1 MGRTYILLIFKN
13 LTVISGWFGVL
24 LAREQ
29 FLTLTLTKQRYV
41 YILLIMSERIPST
54 EYERIA
60 RLSSA
65 CICNNLRR
73 AARLVT
79 NYYDKLLEPAGL
91 RVSQATVLVV
101 LYLGDVQTINE
112 MAEKLEL
119 DRTTLTRNLKP
130 LAQQGLLT
138 IVPGSDQRTRVVS
151 LTSEGEAALLNVL
164 PLWEQTQSY
173 MVEGIGEANASLL
186 LEQLSEAAALT
197 YSD

>member
-1 MGRTYILLIFKN
+1 M
-13 LTVISGWFGVL
+13 
-24 LAREQ
+24 
-29 FLTLTLTKQRYV
+29 
-41 YILLIMSERIPST
+41 T

-60 RLSSA
+60 RLGST

-101 LYLGDVQTINE
+101 LYLSGELTINE
-112 MAEKLEL
+112 MAEQLEL

-130 LAQQGLLT
+130 LAQKGLLT
-138 IVPGSDQRTRVVS
+138 IASGSDQRTRIVA
-151 LTSEGEAALLNVL
+151 LTRKGEAALLKVL
-164 PLWEQTQSY
+164 PLWEQTQAY

-186 LEQLSEAAALT
+186 LKQLSQAADLT
-197 YSD
+197 TPD

>member
-1 MGRTYILLIFKN
+1 
-13 LTVISGWFGVL
+13 
-24 LAREQ
+24 
-29 FLTLTLTKQRYV
+29 
-41 YILLIMSERIPST
+41 MSEQTSST

-79 NYYDKLLEPAGL
+79 NYYDKLLKPAGL

-101 LYLGDVQTINE
+101 LYLADGQTINE

-138 IVPGSDQRTRVVS
+138 VAPGNDQRTRVVT
-151 LTSEGEAALLNVL
+151 LTPEGKSALLKVL

-173 MVEGIGEANASLL
+173 MVEGIGQANASLL
-186 LEQLSEAAALT
+186 LTQLSEAAALT
-197 YSD
+197 ASD

>member
-1 MGRTYILLIFKN
+1 MT
-13 LTVISGWFGVL
+13 
-24 LAREQ
+24 EQ
-29 FLTLTLTKQRYV
+29 TST
-41 YILLIMSERIPST
+41 T

-60 RLSSA
+60 RLSST

-101 LYLGDVQTINE
+101 LYLAGEQTINQL
-112 MAEKLEL
+112 AEQLEL

-138 IVPGSDQRTRVVS
+138 ITPGSDQRTRVVTLS
-151 LTSEGEAALLNVL
+151 PKGEAALLKVL

-186 LEQLSEAAALT
+186 LKQLSQAADLAT
-197 YSD
+197 SD

>member
-1 MGRTYILLIFKN
+1 
-13 LTVISGWFGVL
+13 
-24 LAREQ
+24 
-29 FLTLTLTKQRYV
+29 
-41 YILLIMSERIPST
+41 MSEQTSSS

-60 RLSSA
+60 RLGSD

-101 LYLGDVQTINE
+101 LYLSGVQTINE
-112 MAEKLEL
+112 LAEKLEL

-130 LAQQGLLT
+130 LARQGLLA
-138 IVPGSDQRTRVVS
+138 IAPGSDRRTRVVT
-151 LTSEGEAALLNVL
+151 LTSEGEATLLKVL

-186 LEQLSEAAALT
+186 LMQLSEAAALT

>member
-1 MGRTYILLIFKN
+1 
-13 LTVISGWFGVL
+13 
-24 LAREQ
+24 
-29 FLTLTLTKQRYV
+29 
-41 YILLIMSERIPST
+41 MSEQTSPT

-60 RLSSA
+60 QLGSV

-79 NYYDKLLEPAGL
+79 NYYDKLLEPFGL
-91 RVSQATVLVV
+91 RMSQATVLVV
-101 LYLGDVQTINE
+101 LYLAGVQTINE

-130 LAQQGLLT
+130 LAHQGLLT
-138 IVPGSDQRTRVVS
+138 IAPGSDQRTRIVT
-151 LTSEGEAALLNVL
+151 LTAEGEAALLKVL

-186 LEQLSEAAALT
+186 LTQLSQAADLT
-197 YSD
+197 TSD

>member
-1 MGRTYILLIFKN
+1 
-13 LTVISGWFGVL
+13 
-24 LAREQ
+24 
-29 FLTLTLTKQRYV
+29 
-41 YILLIMSERIPST
+41 MSEQTSST

-101 LYLGDVQTINE
+101 LYLAGVQTINE

-119 DRTTLTRNLKP
+119 DRTTLARNLKP
-130 LAQQGLLT
+130 LAHQGLLT
-138 IVPGSDQRTRVVS
+138 MASGSDRRTRLVT
-151 LTSEGEAALLNVL
+151 LTPEGEAALLKVL
-164 PLWEQTQSY
+164 PLWEQIQSF

-186 LEQLSEAAALT
+186 LTQLSEAAALT

>member
-1 MGRTYILLIFKN
+1 M
-13 LTVISGWFGVL
+13 
-24 LAREQ
+24 
-29 FLTLTLTKQRYV
+29 TKET
-41 YILLIMSERIPST
+41 SNT
-54 EYERIA
+54 EYERID
-60 RLSSA
+60 RLSST

-101 LYLGDVQTINE
+101 LYLSGVLTINE
-112 MAEKLEL
+112 MAEQLEL

-130 LAQQGLLT
+130 LAQQGFLT
-138 IVPGSDQRTRVVS
+138 IAPGSDQRTRVVA
-151 LTSEGEAALLNVL
+151 LTPKGEAALLKVL

-186 LEQLSEAAALT
+186 LRQLSEATALT
-197 YSD
+197 HSD

>member
-1 MGRTYILLIFKN
+1 MT
-13 LTVISGWFGVL
+13 
-24 LAREQ
+24 EQ
-29 FLTLTLTKQRYV
+29 TST
-41 YILLIMSERIPST
+41 T

-60 RLSSA
+60 RLSST

-101 LYLGDVQTINE
+101 LYLSGEQTINQL
-112 MAEKLEL
+112 AEQLEL

-138 IVPGSDQRTRVVS
+138 ITPGSDQRTRVVTLS
-151 LTSEGEAALLNVL
+151 PKGEAALLKVL

-186 LEQLSEAAALT
+186 LKQLSQAADLAT
-197 YSD
+197 SD

>member
-1 MGRTYILLIFKN
+1 M
-13 LTVISGWFGVL
+13 
-24 LAREQ
+24 REQ
-29 FLTLTLTKQRYV
+29 
-41 YILLIMSERIPST
+41 ISST

-79 NYYDKLLEPAGL
+79 NYYDKLLEPSGL
-91 RVSQATVLVV
+91 RVSQATVLVI
-101 LYLGDVQTINE
+101 LYRDGVQTINE

-130 LAQQGLLT
+130 LARQRLLT
-138 IVPGSDQRTRVVS
+138 IAPGSDQRTRVVA
-151 LTSEGEAALLNVL
+151 LTPEGEAALLKVL
-164 PLWEQTQSY
+164 PLWEQAQSH

-186 LEQLSEAAALT
+186 LAQLSEATALT

>member
-1 MGRTYILLIFKN
+1 M
-13 LTVISGWFGVL
+13 
-24 LAREQ
+24 
-29 FLTLTLTKQRYV
+29 
-41 YILLIMSERIPST
+41 T

-60 RLSSA
+60 RLGST

-101 LYLGDVQTINE
+101 LYLSGELTINE
-112 MAEKLEL
+112 MAEQLEL

-130 LAQQGLLT
+130 LAQKGLLT
-138 IVPGSDQRTRVVS
+138 IASGSDQRTRVVA
-151 LTSEGEAALLNVL
+151 LTRKGEAVLLKVL
-164 PLWEQTQSY
+164 PLWEQTQAY

-186 LEQLSEAAALT
+186 LKQLSQAADLT
-197 YSD
+197 TPD

>member
-1 MGRTYILLIFKN
+1 M
-13 LTVISGWFGVL
+13 
-24 LAREQ
+24 
-29 FLTLTLTKQRYV
+29 
-41 YILLIMSERIPST
+41 T

-60 RLSSA
+60 RLGST

-101 LYLGDVQTINE
+101 LYLSGELTINE
-112 MAEKLEL
+112 MAEQLEL

-130 LAQQGLLT
+130 LAQKGLLT
-138 IVPGSDQRTRVVS
+138 IASGSDQRTRVVA
-151 LTSEGEAALLNVL
+151 LTRTGEAALLKVL
-164 PLWEQTQSY
+164 PLWEQTQAY

-186 LEQLSEAAALT
+186 LKQLSQAADLT
-197 YSD
+197 TPD

>member
-1 MGRTYILLIFKN
+1 
-13 LTVISGWFGVL
+13 
-24 LAREQ
+24 
-29 FLTLTLTKQRYV
+29 V
-41 YILLIMSERIPST
+41 YILLIMKEQPSSA

-101 LYLGDVQTINE
+101 LYLADGQTINE

-119 DRTTLTRNLKP
+119 DRTTLTRNLRP

-138 IVPGSDQRTRVVS
+138 IAPGSDHRTRVVA
-151 LTSEGEAALLNVL
+151 LTPAGKAALLKVL

-173 MVEGIGEANASLL
+173 MVEGIGKVNASLL
-186 LEQLSEAAALT
+186 LTQLSEAAALT
-197 YSD
+197 NSD

>member
-1 MGRTYILLIFKN
+1 M
-13 LTVISGWFGVL
+13 
-24 LAREQ
+24 A
-29 FLTLTLTKQRYV
+29 KQT
-41 YILLIMSERIPST
+41 STT

-60 RLSSA
+60 RLSST

-79 NYYDKLLEPAGL
+79 NHYDKLLEPAGL

-101 LYLGDVQTINE
+101 IYLSGELTINE
-112 MAEKLEL
+112 MAEQLEL

-138 IVPGSDQRTRVVS
+138 IAPGSDQRTRVVA
-151 LTSEGEAALLNVL
+151 LTSQGEAALLKVL
-164 PLWEQTQSY
+164 PLWEQTQAY

-186 LEQLSEAAALT
+186 LTQLSEAAALT
-197 YSD
+197 TSD

>member
-1 MGRTYILLIFKN
+1 MK
-13 LTVISGWFGVL
+13 
-24 LAREQ
+24 EQ
-29 FLTLTLTKQRYV
+29 T
-41 YILLIMSERIPST
+41 SSA

-60 RLSSA
+60 RLSSV

-101 LYLGDVQTINE
+101 LYLDDGQTINE

-130 LAQQGLLT
+130 LAQRGLLT
-138 IVPGSDQRTRVVS
+138 LAPGSDQRTRIVS
-151 LTSEGEAALLNVL
+151 LTPKGKAALLKVL

-173 MVEGIGEANASLL
+173 MVEGMGETNASLL
-186 LEQLSEAAALT
+186 LAQLSEAAALSF
-197 YSD
+197 SD

>member
-1 MGRTYILLIFKN
+1 M
-13 LTVISGWFGVL
+13 
-24 LAREQ
+24 
-29 FLTLTLTKQRYV
+29 TKET
-41 YILLIMSERIPST
+41 SNT

-60 RLSSA
+60 RLSST
-65 CICNNLRR
+65 CICNNLRG

-101 LYLGDVQTINE
+101 LYLSGVLTINE

-138 IVPGSDQRTRVVS
+138 ISPGSDQRTRVVE
-151 LTSEGEAALLNVL
+151 LTPKGEAALLKVL

-186 LEQLSEAAALT
+186 LTQLSEAAALT
-197 YSD
+197 TSD

>member
-1 MGRTYILLIFKN
+1 MFYTN
-13 LTVISGWFGVL
+13 
-24 LAREQ
+24 
-29 FLTLTLTKQRYV
+29 LTKQRYV
-41 YILLIMSERIPST
+41 YILLIVNEQTSSS

-60 RLSSA
+60 RLGSA

-79 NYYDKLLEPAGL
+79 NYYDKLLEPVGL
-91 RVSQATVLVV
+91 RVSQATILVV
-101 LYLGDVQTINE
+101 LYLSGVQTINE

-119 DRTTLTRNLKP
+119 DRTTLTRNLRP
-130 LAQQGLLT
+130 LAHLGLLT
-138 IVPGSDQRTRVVS
+138 IAPGSDQRTRVVT
-151 LTSEGEAALLNVL
+151 LTSEGEAALLKVL

-186 LEQLSEAAALT
+186 LTQLSEAAALT